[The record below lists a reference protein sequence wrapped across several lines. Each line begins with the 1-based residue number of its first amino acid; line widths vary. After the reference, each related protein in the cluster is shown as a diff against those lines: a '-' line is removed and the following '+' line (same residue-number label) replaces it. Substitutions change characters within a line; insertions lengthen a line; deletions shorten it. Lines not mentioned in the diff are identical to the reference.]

1 MASRLDRFMVSVDWE
16 EFFPDMIQKRLP
28 RPLYDRF
35 PICLKTS
42 VLERGKSPFRF
53 ENMWLNLRVFL
64 TSLKSG
70 RGRCRFHVLL
80 ASLLLVNL
88 NILKRSSR
96 FGTGTFLG
104 DMKL

>member
-53 ENMWLNLRVFL
+53 QNMWLEFEAFSNLIKEWWGERQVLGFA
-64 TSLKSG
+64 SFIVASKLKY
-70 RGRCRFHVLL
+70 
-80 ASLLLVNL
+80 
-88 NILKRSSR
+88 IKE
-96 FGTGTFLG
+96 
-104 DMKL
+104 KLEI